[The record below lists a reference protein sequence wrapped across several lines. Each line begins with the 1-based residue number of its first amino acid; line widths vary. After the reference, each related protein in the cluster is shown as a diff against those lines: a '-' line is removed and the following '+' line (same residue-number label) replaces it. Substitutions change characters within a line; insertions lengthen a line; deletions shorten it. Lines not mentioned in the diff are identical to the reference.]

1 MQRNISRRD
10 FGKRLAG
17 GAALLALQPAWTY
30 PAAAQSL
37 RNDLK
42 DLSGELSFDEAA
54 LQTASDDFGHV
65 VHKKPMAMLRP
76 RDAQDI
82 AKLVQ
87 FANRQGLKVAMRGQ
101 GHSFFGQTQVAGG
114 VVVDS
119 SSLNAIRIVRSG
131 TGVIA
136 EIGAGS
142 KWHPVLMAA
151 NAQKLTVPVTTDTF
165 LSVGGTISTGG
176 FGVTTYNLGLQVDH
190 VQELEAVTG
199 DGQIVTCSDERNS
212 DLFNAMLGG
221 LGQCGIITRVMMRLM
236 DAPTNVL
243 FIKMDYDDFQS
254 ASADLALL
262 AKDGRFHHLDGRGA
276 SRPTGGVG
284 YYIEGANLSPALLD
298 VSRRGNAEID
308 KGFLQRRRAQRAHF
322 LATEILLVGH
332 DCGGL
337 FRELESRGQ
346 LRLVGIVWC
355 VIEGTAFDV
364 VSHAA
369 GRSAGAAAV
378 QVMEPSIL
386 GKQREIR
393 RRALEVV
400 IVHFYEQH
408 IRGRVHQPHH
418 DFGDDAALTEAPEQG
433 VEEIAVT
440 LIGACHDLPVAG
452 HHLKLLHVINLKT
465 KVVGRYAKSAGADR
479 SADRQKRIG
488 DHRYRQF
495 LGVR

>member
-17 GAALLALQPAWTY
+17 GAVLLVLQPAGNY
-30 PAAAQSL
+30 LAAAQSL

-65 VHKKPMAMLRP
+65 VHKKPMAMVRP

-87 FANRQGLKVAMRGQ
+87 FANRRGLKVAMRGQ

-131 TGVIA
+131 TGVLA

-151 NAQKLTVPVTTDTF
+151 NAQKLTVPVITDTF
-165 LSVGGTISTGG
+165 LSVGGTIGTGG

-190 VQELEAVTG
+190 VQDLEVVTG
-199 DGQIVTCSDERNS
+199 DGQIVTCSAERNS

-221 LGQCGIITRVMMRLM
+221 LGQCGIITKVVMRLM

-337 FRELESRGQ
+337 F
-346 LRLVGIVWC
+346 LVRPR
-355 VIEGTAFDV
+355 
-364 VSHAA
+364 
-369 GRSAGAAAV
+369 GRSRHA
-378 QVMEPSIL
+378 
-386 GKQREIR
+386 R
-393 RRALEVV
+393 
-400 IVHFYEQH
+400 
-408 IRGRVHQPHH
+408 
-418 DFGDDAALTEAPEQG
+418 
-433 VEEIAVT
+433 
-440 LIGACHDLPVAG
+440 PVA
-452 HHLKLLHVINLKT
+452 L
-465 KVVGRYAKSAGADR
+465 RYAIPSR
-479 SADRQKRIG
+479 SFYARSKGWSFYTAKTQSGHERATFAAMHGPDLLYFR
-488 DHRYRQF
+488 
-495 LGVR
+495 